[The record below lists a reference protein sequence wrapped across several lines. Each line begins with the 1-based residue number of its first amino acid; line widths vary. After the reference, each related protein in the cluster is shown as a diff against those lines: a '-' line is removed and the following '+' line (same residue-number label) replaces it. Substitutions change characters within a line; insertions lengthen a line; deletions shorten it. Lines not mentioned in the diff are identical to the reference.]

1 MRIKIF
7 LSLVLVAVI
16 SIFTMIV
23 VARQST
29 AREVRAFMVGAGMV
43 DTGTLIDDLQAF
55 YASNQSWQGVENLFA
70 SPGHGMMM
78 GRMMN
83 QQLTLSDAQGN
94 ILYDTV
100 GTPGRLNQASL
111 EDATRLVYRGELVG
125 YLLAAGGFGVGRQQE
140 TNLLARLTQA
150 ALYAALLAIALA
162 LGLSAWLS
170 FRLLRPIS
178 QLTQAAEKL
187 SQGDLSQ
194 NVPVQGRD
202 EIARLGMAFNDMA
215 ASLNRSETA
224 RRAMTADIAHEL
236 RNPLAVQRANLEA
249 LQDGVYPL
257 TAENLEPLNEQN
269 RLLTRLVDDLATLAL
284 ADAQQLRLDVAP
296 ADISALTRNVLVRFD
311 SQARAQDVTLVFT
324 EPPSSDPGGWIIP
337 LDAQRIEQILNNL
350 ISNALRFTPAGGE
363 IRLSLRR
370 SAGQIVLSVKDSG
383 PGIPADSLPY
393 VFERFYRADR
403 ARSREDGGSGLGLA
417 IARKLAEAHRGSLTA
432 HNAASG
438 GAEFVLRLPVNPA

>member
-1 MRIKIF
+1 
-7 LSLVLVAVI
+7 
-16 SIFTMIV
+16 
-23 VARQST
+23 
-29 AREVRAFMVGAGMV
+29 
-43 DTGTLIDDLQAF
+43 
-55 YASNQSWQGVENLFA
+55 
-70 SPGHGMMM
+70 MMM

-125 YLLAAGGFGVGRQQE
+125 YLLTAGGFGVGRQQE

-350 ISNALRFTPAGGE
+350 ISNALRFTPADGE

-370 SAGQIVLSVKDSG
+370 SAGQVVLSVKDSG

-403 ARSREDGGSGLGLA
+403 ARSRKDGGSGLGLA